1 MKKLF
6 SILFTMLS
14 FCLYAQKDSLRLGD
28 KYLED
33 QLYVSVSYSQFF
45 NQPNNVIGS
54 GFSYGLNTGYIK
66 DISLVRSGKLALGI
80 GIGYAYDSFNHGYK
94 ISKQNNSVI
103 IDVDPSVTITSNFKL
118 HSLEFPFEFRWR
130 TSTANKYKFWR
141 IYTGFKISYNLNNTI
156 QFTTNNV
163 LNEYSNIERFNKI
176 QYGLTLAAGY
186 STFNFSL
193 YYGLTP
199 LFKSAALGTNP
210 INTKVLKL
218 GLIFY
223 IL

>member
-80 GIGYAYDSFNHGYK
+80 VLVTLTIRLIMGIKFPNK
-94 ISKQNNSVI
+94 
-103 IDVDPSVTITSNFKL
+103 TIL
-118 HSLEFPFEFRWR
+118 
-130 TSTANKYKFWR
+130 
-141 IYTGFKISYNLNNTI
+141 
-156 QFTTNNV
+156 
-163 LNEYSNIERFNKI
+163 
-176 QYGLTLAAGY
+176 
-186 STFNFSL
+186 
-193 YYGLTP
+193 
-199 LFKSAALGTNP
+199 
-210 INTKVLKL
+210 
-218 GLIFY
+218 
-223 IL
+223 